1 MELQGKINIRACLC
15 AYLLIIIEIMG
26 LQRLLTPFV
35 VTTAVLLTTL
45 AATQG
50 IVSGSPLQGNVSASK
65 MFQNIVII
73 VLVEQ
78 KQENTNIITRCY
90 NDIHSK
96 QGAKVLYLC
105 FQQQIQ

>member
-1 MELQGKINIRACLC
+1 
-15 AYLLIIIEIMG
+15 MG
-26 LQRLLTPFV
+26 LQRLLTLFV

-65 MFQNIVII
+65 MMYTIII

-78 KQENTNIITRCY
+78 KQENANIITRCY

-105 FQQQIQ
+105 FQQQVQ